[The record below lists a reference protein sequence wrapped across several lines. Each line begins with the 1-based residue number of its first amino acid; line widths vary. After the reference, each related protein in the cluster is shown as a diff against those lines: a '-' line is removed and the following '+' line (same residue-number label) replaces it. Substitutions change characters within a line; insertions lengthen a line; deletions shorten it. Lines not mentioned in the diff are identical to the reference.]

1 MLSDYLNSIVPS
13 SIDVPNNSG
22 CHRALLVSDL
32 VIAISFDHVEMPMK
46 LFHRT
51 TPEIATSILKDGFRD
66 KTDPAGTNLGFYN
79 QIPEIKA
86 VWFSDIPLENAE
98 GKLLLL
104 EMPDELALQLDTTV
118 RMGLWGRSSL
128 PHFSRYKSNF
138 TENSDS
144 NDRVSKIEEG
154 NFYTEYLI
162 PAEMANQYG
171 PPVDITNSEE
181 EYLPNR
187 GLF

>member
-1 MLSDYLNSIVPS
+1 MQ
-13 SIDVPNNSG
+13 
-22 CHRALLVSDL
+22 
-32 VIAISFDHVEMPMK
+32 

-51 TPEIATSILKDGFRD
+51 TPEIATSILKDGFRHN
-66 KTDPAGTNLGFYN
+66 TDPAGTNLGFYS

-86 VWFSDIPLENAE
+86 VWYSDIPLENEE
-98 GKLLLL
+98 GNLLLL
-104 EMPDELALQLDTTV
+104 EMPDEVALQLDTSV

-138 TENSDS
+138 TENCSPDEG
-144 NDRVSKIEEG
+144 VSKIEDG
-154 NFYTEYLI
+154 NFYTEYVI

-171 PPVDITNSEE
+171 PPVDITDSEE

>member
-1 MLSDYLNSIVPS
+1 
-13 SIDVPNNSG
+13 
-22 CHRALLVSDL
+22 
-32 VIAISFDHVEMPMK
+32 MK
-46 LFHRT
+46 LFHRIRK
-51 TPEIATSILKDGFRD
+51 EVATVILRDGFKDRA
-66 KTDPAGTNLGFYN
+66 DPTGTNLGFYD

-86 VWFSDIPLENAE
+86 VRFKNVPWDGNGGRLFFLEI
-98 GKLLLL
+98 
-104 EMPDELALQLDTTV
+104 PDEVVRQLDTTV